1 MISLVGIDEVR
12 PSTYNPRTAD
22 PTRLDIIELS
32 LRKLGFLLPIYAD
45 PAGEILSG
53 HQRHHV
59 ATRMGVKRLP
69 VARTKPMEL
78 PDRKAVNIVFN
89 RGTNDLAQS
98 DTPKNITEALERSN
112 VYELAAKLP
121 DLDINSADFYPC
133 MQAREMPIRPLLEA
147 NRGRWVDYARNI
159 SKTLKDR
166 GVIMPI
172 VVTPDLKVVNG
183 IGRLQMLA
191 ELKAQ
196 TVSVVTITYDQAAL
210 ADAMLNL
217 LSMDFDIHTRYADT
231 LRFNSFRRART
242 TRKWLGYGFTF
253 VVHPGAES
261 KGFDILNPADRARWV
276 REHGMSVVDFG
287 AGHLIET
294 ELLRQAGI
302 RVSPFEPFK
311 IKAGTDVVDPA
322 ESRTIARAF
331 LADVAAG
338 VQYSSIFISSVLN
351 SVPFLEDRQHIARIL
366 HALCGPTTKLYALA
380 VGADAGRWTSLRGR
394 AELQKHA
401 NEQIGFQLTYEPRIA
416 IGEINDVPKV
426 QKFHNQAE
434 FNALFTPL
442 FQVVKP
448 VPVKQ
453 RVALIAS
460 RPKGID
466 RAALR
471 AALLFEFDL
480 PYPDGSRM
488 GLGSEALAAFGQRL
502 GCIL

>member
-1 MISLVGIDEVR
+1 MITLVPSDQVR

-22 PTRLDIIELS
+22 PVRLDIIELS

-45 PAGEILSG
+45 PEGEILSG

-59 ATRMGVKRLP
+59 ATRMGVTMLP
-69 VARTKPMEL
+69 IARTKPMEL
-78 PDRKAVNIVFN
+78 RDRKAVNIVFN
-89 RGTNDLAQS
+89 RGTNDLSQI

-121 DLDINSADFYPC
+121 DLEINTPAFYPC
-133 MQAREMPIRPLLEA
+133 MNARPLPIRPLLEA
-147 NRGRWVDYARNI
+147 NRGKWVDYARNI
-159 SKTLKDR
+159 SKTLRDR
-166 GVIMPI
+166 GVVMPI
-172 VVTPDLKVVNG
+172 VCTPDLVVVNG

-191 ELKAQ
+191 ELHAE
-196 TVSVVTITYDQAAL
+196 TVSVVTISHDQAAL

-253 VVHPGAES
+253 VVHQNAEA
-261 KGFDILNPADRARWV
+261 KGFDILKPADRARWV
-276 REHGMSVVDFG
+276 REHGESVVDFG

-294 ELLRQAGI
+294 ELLRKAGI
-302 RVSPFEPFK
+302 HVSPFEPFR
-311 IKAGTDVVDPA
+311 ITPGTDQVNPA
-322 ESRTIARAF
+322 LSREVARAW

-338 VQYSSIFISSVLN
+338 VQYSSVFISSVLN
-351 SVPFLEDRQHIARIL
+351 SVPFEQDRQHIARIL

-394 AELQKHA
+394 SELQKHA
-401 NEQIGFQLTYEPRIA
+401 NEQIGFQLSYEPRIA

-426 QKFHNQAE
+426 QKFHTQAE
-434 FNALFTPL
+434 FSALFQPL
-442 FQVVKP
+442 FQIVRP

-471 AALLFEFDL
+471 DALLFEFDL
-480 PYPDGSRM
+480 PYPDQSRM
-488 GLGSEALAAFGQRL
+488 GLVAEALAAFSKRIGVEL
-502 GCIL
+502 